1 MEIMLKDLVW
11 KYQNKEIALKK
22 LESHIDYLYSS
33 QNLNIEKY
41 YFKNAEFIA
50 EQKAKIN
57 NELQE
62 YTKQDIIEMFKNAGF
77 EYEPLTNINYER
89 LKFNVKGSAFWIE
102 FLNENQIKI
111 EILLNYYDTPKFSR
125 HLYYN
130 DRKKIEFYYN
140 TFRNILEMEI
150 NCE

>member
-111 EILLNYYDTPKFSR
+111 EILLNYYATPKFSIV
-125 HLYYN
+125 
-130 DRKKIEFYYN
+130 KVEGW
-140 TFRNILEMEI
+140 
-150 NCE
+150 